1 VNAGVSRVRWQGQ
14 GVTQGGGGV
23 GQERLG
29 DEKGAGE
36 AKIQGGQ

>member
-1 VNAGVSRVRWQGQ
+1 MNAGVSRVRWQGQ